1 MNPFSNYVVNATL
14 EMVEEFLAEGFDPAR
29 IPTDIVA
36 LLAEGGIDVDAI
48 LNQSEGT
55 Y

>member
-29 IPTDIVA
+29 IPTDI
-36 LLAEGGIDVDAI
+36 LAILASAGIDVEAI
-48 LNQSEGT
+48 INKPEGT